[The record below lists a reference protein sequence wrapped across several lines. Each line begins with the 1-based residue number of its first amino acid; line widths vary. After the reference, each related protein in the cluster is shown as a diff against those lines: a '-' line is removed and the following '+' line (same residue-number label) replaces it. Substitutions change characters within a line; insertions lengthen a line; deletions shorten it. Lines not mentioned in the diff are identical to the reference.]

1 MRAWLYYRLSRD
13 EDEELNS
20 LTNQRSIIAGYA
32 EKNGFTIAGESFDDN
47 VSGMHFD
54 RDGIEK
60 ICEAVEQN
68 QIDAVI
74 VKDLSRLGRHRTQT
88 AVFIDYLK
96 KHDVRVISVTENI
109 DTSNENDDLVIGMKQ
124 IINDMYAKD
133 ASRKIRSTYRQKQKE
148 GIVIIPPFGYFKDKN
163 TRQVV
168 IVEEAADTVRLI
180 FKLYLDGYGFK
191 QIAKKLNADGVHTPA
206 YYQQTLLGKNVPHT
220 WPQISKQQLWIST
233 TIKRILENEFYAGTL
248 ICHKTRTDKINKTF
262 RFIPPEEQYRHENAV
277 PAIID
282 RETWQQ
288 AQFLLQ
294 KRVKDRVRA
303 APGQK
308 IHRYTGIIECADCHS
323 VCTARTRK
331 LPQGGRRVEYI
342 CNTYHRYGKEY
353 CTTHLIREE
362 VLDDLVY
369 KELLRVKKMAHANW
383 EAIDALAKDW
393 AAQKFNAE
401 RQIDRLQERISVLKN
416 EVEQILMERIRDKA
430 HADIYDVMLQKR
442 DEAIQ
447 SAEQQINEYRDAQAS
462 IEARKE
468 SMRPGI
474 DLLDAITS
482 EGSVSDA
489 HLRMFVNKVYLH
501 EQDGKLRVE
510 FVLNAD
516 FQTHLD
522 LYDQNGELT
531 DVCNDVP
538 FPVSWTVKMKKKQKE
553 TQDILSYHTQ
563 AAGCSDKARAKASGG
578 RQPIE
583 ECGRTGL

>member
-462 IEARKE
+462 LEARKE

-482 EGSVSDA
+482 ESSVSDA

-501 EQDGKLRVE
+501 EQDGKLSVE

-531 DVCNDVP
+531 DVCND
-538 FPVSWTVKMKKKQKE
+538 
-553 TQDILSYHTQ
+553 LSYYF
-563 AAGCSDKARAKASGG
+563 SKASANASA
-578 RQPIE
+578 
-583 ECGRTGL
+583 

>member
-133 ASRKIRSTYRQKQKE
+133 VSRKIRSTYRQKQKE

-462 IEARKE
+462 LEARKE
-468 SMRPGI
+468 SMQPGI

-482 EGSVSDA
+482 ESSVSDA

-522 LYDQNGELT
+522 LYDQNGELK
-531 DVCNDVP
+531 DVCNDLGYY
-538 FPVSWTVKMKKKQKE
+538 FSKT
-553 TQDILSYHTQ
+553 S
-563 AAGCSDKARAKASGG
+563 ANASA
-578 RQPIE
+578 
-583 ECGRTGL
+583 

>member
-148 GIVIIPPFGYFKDKN
+148 GIVLIPPFGYFKDKN

-468 SMRPGI
+468 SMRPSI

-501 EQDGKLRVE
+501 EQDGKLSVE

-522 LYDQNGELT
+522 LYNQNGELT
-531 DVCNDVP
+531 DVCNDLGYY
-538 FPVSWTVKMKKKQKE
+538 FS
-553 TQDILSYHTQ
+553 
-563 AAGCSDKARAKASGG
+563 KASA
-578 RQPIE
+578 E
-583 ECGRTGL
+583 VSA

>member
-462 IEARKE
+462 LEARKE
-468 SMRPGI
+468 SMQPGI

-482 EGSVSDA
+482 ESSVSDA

-501 EQDGKLRVE
+501 EQDGKLSVE

-531 DVCNDVP
+531 DVCNDLGYY
-538 FPVSWTVKMKKKQKE
+538 FS
-553 TQDILSYHTQ
+553 
-563 AAGCSDKARAKASGG
+563 KASANASA
-578 RQPIE
+578 
-583 ECGRTGL
+583 

>member
-383 EAIDALAKDW
+383 EAIAALAKDW

-531 DVCNDVP
+531 DVCNDLGYY
-538 FPVSWTVKMKKKQKE
+538 FS
-553 TQDILSYHTQ
+553 
-563 AAGCSDKARAKASGG
+563 KASANASA
-578 RQPIE
+578 
-583 ECGRTGL
+583 

>member
-1 MRAWLYYRLSRD
+1 MRGWLYYRLSRD

-148 GIVIIPPFGYFKDKN
+148 GIVLIPPFGYFKDKN

-430 HADIYDVMLQKR
+430 HANIYDVMLQKR

-468 SMRPGI
+468 SMRPSI

-501 EQDGKLRVE
+501 EQDGKLSVE

-522 LYDQNGELT
+522 LYNQNGELT
-531 DVCNDVP
+531 DVCNDLGYY
-538 FPVSWTVKMKKKQKE
+538 FS
-553 TQDILSYHTQ
+553 
-563 AAGCSDKARAKASGG
+563 KASANASA
-578 RQPIE
+578 
-583 ECGRTGL
+583 

>member
-1 MRAWLYYRLSRD
+1 MRGWLYYRLSRD

-462 IEARKE
+462 LEARKE

-501 EQDGKLRVE
+501 EQDEKLSVE

-531 DVCNDVP
+531 DVCNDLGYY
-538 FPVSWTVKMKKKQKE
+538 FS
-553 TQDILSYHTQ
+553 
-563 AAGCSDKARAKASGG
+563 KASANASA
-578 RQPIE
+578 
-583 ECGRTGL
+583 

>member
-1 MRAWLYYRLSRD
+1 MRGWLYYRLSRD

-148 GIVIIPPFGYFKDKN
+148 GIVLIPPFGYFKDKN

-430 HADIYDVMLQKR
+430 HANIYDVMLQKR

-468 SMRPGI
+468 SMRSSI

-501 EQDGKLRVE
+501 EQDGKLSVE

-522 LYDQNGELT
+522 LYNQNGELT
-531 DVCNDVP
+531 DVCNDLGYY
-538 FPVSWTVKMKKKQKE
+538 FS
-553 TQDILSYHTQ
+553 
-563 AAGCSDKARAKASGG
+563 KASANASA
-578 RQPIE
+578 
-583 ECGRTGL
+583 

>member
-1 MRAWLYYRLSRD
+1 MRGWLYYRLSRD

-288 AQFLLQ
+288 TQFLLQ

-482 EGSVSDA
+482 ESSVSDA

-501 EQDGKLRVE
+501 EQDGKLSVE

-531 DVCNDVP
+531 DVCNDLGYY
-538 FPVSWTVKMKKKQKE
+538 FS
-553 TQDILSYHTQ
+553 
-563 AAGCSDKARAKASGG
+563 KASANASA
-578 RQPIE
+578 
-583 ECGRTGL
+583 

>member
-294 KRVKDRVRA
+294 KRVTDRVRA

-401 RQIDRLQERISVLKN
+401 RQINRLQERISVLKN

-501 EQDGKLRVE
+501 EQDGKLSVE

-531 DVCNDVP
+531 DVCNDLGYY
-538 FPVSWTVKMKKKQKE
+538 FS
-553 TQDILSYHTQ
+553 
-563 AAGCSDKARAKASGG
+563 KASA
-578 RQPIE
+578 E
-583 ECGRTGL
+583 VSA

>member
-462 IEARKE
+462 LEARKE

-531 DVCNDVP
+531 DVCNDLGYY
-538 FPVSWTVKMKKKQKE
+538 FS
-553 TQDILSYHTQ
+553 
-563 AAGCSDKARAKASGG
+563 KASA
-578 RQPIE
+578 E
-583 ECGRTGL
+583 VSA

>member
-294 KRVKDRVRA
+294 KRVTDRVRA

-362 VLDDLVY
+362 VLDDFVY

-447 SAEQQINEYRDAQAS
+447 SAEQQINEYRNAQAS

-468 SMRPGI
+468 SMRPSI

-489 HLRMFVNKVYLH
+489 HLRIFVNKVYLH
-501 EQDGKLRVE
+501 EQNGKLRVE

-531 DVCNDVP
+531 DVCNDLGYY
-538 FPVSWTVKMKKKQKE
+538 FN
-553 TQDILSYHTQ
+553 
-563 AAGCSDKARAKASGG
+563 KASA
-578 RQPIE
+578 E
-583 ECGRTGL
+583 VSA

>member
-401 RQIDRLQERISVLKN
+401 RQIDRLQERISVLKD

-462 IEARKE
+462 LEARKE
-468 SMRPGI
+468 SMQPGI

-501 EQDGKLRVE
+501 EQDGKLSVE

-531 DVCNDVP
+531 DVCNDLGYY
-538 FPVSWTVKMKKKQKE
+538 FS
-553 TQDILSYHTQ
+553 
-563 AAGCSDKARAKASGG
+563 KASANASA
-578 RQPIE
+578 
-583 ECGRTGL
+583 

>member
-482 EGSVSDA
+482 ESSVSDA

-501 EQDGKLRVE
+501 EQDGKLSVE

-531 DVCNDVP
+531 DVCNDLGYY
-538 FPVSWTVKMKKKQKE
+538 FS
-553 TQDILSYHTQ
+553 
-563 AAGCSDKARAKASGG
+563 KASDNASA
-578 RQPIE
+578 
-583 ECGRTGL
+583 

>member
-109 DTSNENDDLVIGMKQ
+109 DTSNENDDLVIRMKQ

-369 KELLRVKKMAHANW
+369 KELLRVKKMAYANW

-501 EQDGKLRVE
+501 EQDGKLSVE

-531 DVCNDVP
+531 DVCNDLGYY
-538 FPVSWTVKMKKKQKE
+538 FS
-553 TQDILSYHTQ
+553 
-563 AAGCSDKARAKASGG
+563 KASANASA
-578 RQPIE
+578 
-583 ECGRTGL
+583 

>member
-148 GIVIIPPFGYFKDKN
+148 GIVLIPPFGYFKDKN

-430 HADIYDVMLQKR
+430 HANIYDVMLQKR

-468 SMRPGI
+468 SMRPSI

-501 EQDGKLRVE
+501 EQDGKLSVE

-522 LYDQNGELT
+522 LYNQNGELT
-531 DVCNDVP
+531 DVCNDLGYY
-538 FPVSWTVKMKKKQKE
+538 FS
-553 TQDILSYHTQ
+553 
-563 AAGCSDKARAKASGG
+563 KASA
-578 RQPIE
+578 E
-583 ECGRTGL
+583 VSA

>member
-148 GIVIIPPFGYFKDKN
+148 GIVLIPPFGYFKDKN

-462 IEARKE
+462 LEARKE

-482 EGSVSDA
+482 ESSVSDA

-501 EQDGKLRVE
+501 EQDGKLSVE

-531 DVCNDVP
+531 DVCNDLGYY
-538 FPVSWTVKMKKKQKE
+538 FS
-553 TQDILSYHTQ
+553 
-563 AAGCSDKARAKASGG
+563 KASANASA
-578 RQPIE
+578 
-583 ECGRTGL
+583 

>member
-482 EGSVSDA
+482 ESSVSDA

-522 LYDQNGELT
+522 LYDQNGELK
-531 DVCNDVP
+531 DVCNDLGYY
-538 FPVSWTVKMKKKQKE
+538 FS
-553 TQDILSYHTQ
+553 
-563 AAGCSDKARAKASGG
+563 KASANASA
-578 RQPIE
+578 
-583 ECGRTGL
+583 

>member
-220 WPQISKQQLWIST
+220 WPQLSKQQLWIST

-501 EQDGKLRVE
+501 EQDGKLSVE

-531 DVCNDVP
+531 DVCNDLGYY
-538 FPVSWTVKMKKKQKE
+538 FS
-553 TQDILSYHTQ
+553 
-563 AAGCSDKARAKASGG
+563 KASANASA
-578 RQPIE
+578 
-583 ECGRTGL
+583 

>member
-148 GIVIIPPFGYFKDKN
+148 GIVLIPPFGYFKDKN

-308 IHRYTGIIECADCHS
+308 IHRFTGIIECADCHS

-430 HADIYDVMLQKR
+430 HANIYDVMLQKR

-468 SMRPGI
+468 SMRPSI

-531 DVCNDVP
+531 DVCNDLGYY
-538 FPVSWTVKMKKKQKE
+538 FS
-553 TQDILSYHTQ
+553 
-563 AAGCSDKARAKASGG
+563 KASANASA
-578 RQPIE
+578 
-583 ECGRTGL
+583 

>member
-47 VSGMHFD
+47 VSGMRFD

-430 HADIYDVMLQKR
+430 HADIYDAMLQKR

-482 EGSVSDA
+482 ESSVSDA

-501 EQDGKLRVE
+501 EQDGKLSVE

-531 DVCNDVP
+531 DVCNDLGYY
-538 FPVSWTVKMKKKQKE
+538 FS
-553 TQDILSYHTQ
+553 
-563 AAGCSDKARAKASGG
+563 KASANASA
-578 RQPIE
+578 
-583 ECGRTGL
+583 

>member
-233 TIKRILENEFYAGTL
+233 TIKRILENEFYAGPL

-383 EAIDALAKDW
+383 EVIDALAKDW

-462 IEARKE
+462 LEARKE
-468 SMRPGI
+468 SMRPSI

-501 EQDGKLRVE
+501 EQDGKLSVE

-531 DVCNDVP
+531 DVCNDLGYY
-538 FPVSWTVKMKKKQKE
+538 FS
-553 TQDILSYHTQ
+553 
-563 AAGCSDKARAKASGG
+563 KASA
-578 RQPIE
+578 E
-583 ECGRTGL
+583 VSA

>member
-462 IEARKE
+462 LEARKE

-482 EGSVSDA
+482 ESSVSDA

-501 EQDGKLRVE
+501 EQDGKLSVE

-522 LYDQNGELT
+522 MYDQNGELT
-531 DVCNDVP
+531 DVCNDLGYY
-538 FPVSWTVKMKKKQKE
+538 FS
-553 TQDILSYHTQ
+553 
-563 AAGCSDKARAKASGG
+563 KASANASA
-578 RQPIE
+578 
-583 ECGRTGL
+583 

>member
-383 EAIDALAKDW
+383 EAIDAFAKDW

-501 EQDGKLRVE
+501 EQDGKLSVE

-531 DVCNDVP
+531 DVCNDLGYY
-538 FPVSWTVKMKKKQKE
+538 FS
-553 TQDILSYHTQ
+553 
-563 AAGCSDKARAKASGG
+563 KASANASA
-578 RQPIE
+578 
-583 ECGRTGL
+583 

>member
-401 RQIDRLQERISVLKN
+401 RQIDRLQERVSVLKN

-501 EQDGKLRVE
+501 EQDGKLSVE

-531 DVCNDVP
+531 DVCNDLGYY
-538 FPVSWTVKMKKKQKE
+538 FS
-553 TQDILSYHTQ
+553 
-563 AAGCSDKARAKASGG
+563 KASANASA
-578 RQPIE
+578 
-583 ECGRTGL
+583 

>member
-124 IINDMYAKD
+124 IINDMYATD

-462 IEARKE
+462 LEARKE

-482 EGSVSDA
+482 ESSVSDA

-501 EQDGKLRVE
+501 EQDGKLSVE

-531 DVCNDVP
+531 DVCNDLGYY
-538 FPVSWTVKMKKKQKE
+538 FS
-553 TQDILSYHTQ
+553 
-563 AAGCSDKARAKASGG
+563 KASANASA
-578 RQPIE
+578 
-583 ECGRTGL
+583 

>member
-148 GIVIIPPFGYFKDKN
+148 GIVLIPPFGYFKDKN

-430 HADIYDVMLQKR
+430 HANIYDVMLQKR

-468 SMRPGI
+468 SMRSSI

-501 EQDGKLRVE
+501 EQDGKLSVE

-522 LYDQNGELT
+522 LYNQNGELT
-531 DVCNDVP
+531 DVCNDLGYY
-538 FPVSWTVKMKKKQKE
+538 FS
-553 TQDILSYHTQ
+553 
-563 AAGCSDKARAKASGG
+563 KASA
-578 RQPIE
+578 E
-583 ECGRTGL
+583 VSA

>member
-47 VSGMHFD
+47 VSGMRFD

-168 IVEEAADTVRLI
+168 IVEEAADTVRPI

-501 EQDGKLRVE
+501 EQDGKLSVE

-531 DVCNDVP
+531 DVCNDLGYY
-538 FPVSWTVKMKKKQKE
+538 FS
-553 TQDILSYHTQ
+553 
-563 AAGCSDKARAKASGG
+563 KASANASA
-578 RQPIE
+578 
-583 ECGRTGL
+583 